1 MLLGLLLQ
9 RRFQVSYDRG
19 RFEHGE
25 VRALRSAI
33 VALVD
38 RQLAMRGNQLE
49 RVTIETE
56 HVTVLAAQLLLT
68 VVNDSG
74 AVSTLLLL
82 MLLKRCNKVLS
93 FLSNVRGCRL
103 SMTLR
108 VPIFL
113 LLI

>member
-19 RFEHGE
+19 RFEHGK

-38 RQLAMRGNQLE
+38 GQLAMRGHQLE

-68 VVNDSG
+68 IVHDRI
-74 AVSTLLLL
+74 VSTLLMLL
-82 MLLKRCNKVLS
+82 LLLKRCN
-93 FLSNVRGCRL
+93 
-103 SMTLR
+103 
-108 VPIFL
+108 
-113 LLI
+113 